1 MDKEIFGLGDEVW
14 NIALIGPREGVSKVK
29 ACEKLVELSE
39 SVGDVITASKILR
52 DAPKQVRVK
61 ASNLEAFKD
70 VFETAEF
77 FHYQRWL
84 LPLPFSR
91 EVWITVSNPDE
102 ELGKYVHIALT
113 VLKDKELSKHL
124 RGGQIVLEDENSIT
138 FDRRP

>member
-84 LPLPFSR
+84 LPFLSLEKCGSR
-91 EVWITVSNPDE
+91 CLIQMKS
-102 ELGKYVHIALT
+102 LG
-113 VLKDKELSKHL
+113 S
-124 RGGQIVLEDENSIT
+124 T
-138 FDRRP
+138 FT